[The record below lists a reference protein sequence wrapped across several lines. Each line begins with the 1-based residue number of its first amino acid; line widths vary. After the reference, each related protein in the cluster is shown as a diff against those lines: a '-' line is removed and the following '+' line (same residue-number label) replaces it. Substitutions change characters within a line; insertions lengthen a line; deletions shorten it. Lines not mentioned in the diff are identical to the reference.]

1 MTDDFSDDTA
11 AFLSMAREFP
21 IRTCLFTVGLPA
33 FALLQIIN
41 GLFNDG
47 MVPYVALLAV
57 LAVALSVI
65 LTRYHV
71 AMYRRQAVTD
81 SLSWDD

>member
-1 MTDDFSDDTA
+1 MTDDFSDETA

-21 IRTCLFTVGLPA
+21 IRTCLFTFGLPA

-41 GLFNDG
+41 GLFNEG
-47 MVPYVALLAV
+47 MVPYVVLLAL

-71 AMYRRQAVTD
+71 AMYRRQTVTGSFSSGD
-81 SLSWDD
+81 